1 MRVVLTIIFVS
12 LVLPVSVMAQDPP
25 QPSKPQPSAESSATG
40 EDSAPAADPTKA
52 PNTAQIVIPVPTE
65 ARPFVYLRSIKQP
78 PPAAGFGPVFNVS
91 AGYSVTSLEMPSSGR
106 ASLNG
111 MDVSFS
117 ADSGRRFGATVDLGY
132 ARASNAFG
140 TGRGMHVFSY
150 LIGPVF
156 YASTGNLV
164 TTYAHLLVG
173 EASVSGPF
181 LNANGGVSAG
191 YVRYPAWA
199 FGGGAEY
206 HLSPAFGFRVSVD
219 YLRTHFYNS
228 SQAVRAQN
236 DIRVVNS
243 LVYYIAA
250 PIRRRR

>member
-1 MRVVLTIIFVS
+1 MRVVLTIILAS
-12 LVLPVSVMAQDPP
+12 LILPVSVVAQDPP
-25 QPSKPQPSAESSATG
+25 QSSKPQARAQSSAG
-40 EDSAPAADPTKA
+40 EEDSAAPAHPTKA
-52 PNTAQIVIPVPTE
+52 PNTVEAPIPVTTE
-65 ARPFVYLRSIKQP
+65 ARPFIHLGPIRQ
-78 PPAAGFGPVFNVS
+78 PPAAAGYAAAFNVS
-91 AGYSVTSLEMPSSGR
+91 AGYSVTNLWLPSSGQ

-111 MDVSFS
+111 MDLSFS
-117 ADSGRRFGATVDLGY
+117 ADSSQRFGATVDLGY

-140 TGRGMHVFSY
+140 TGRELNVLSY

-156 YASTGNLV
+156 YPTNGNLV
-164 TTYAHLLVG
+164 TTSAHFLIG
-173 EASVSGPF
+173 GARVSGPF
-181 LNANGGVSAG
+181 PNATGGISAG
-191 YVRYPAWA
+191 YVHYPAWA

-228 SQAVRAQN
+228 AQAVRGQN